1 MLPTSS
7 LDLASEWECLGV
19 GALGSGCGA
28 IMEAEAVVKL
38 EEQVDKALEEVK
50 PISSVVTALT
60 LEGSARVLMSCFLLV
75 EWRGGVDALIALG
88 VTRL

>member
-7 LDLASEWECLGV
+7 LDLASEWECLGA

-28 IMEAEAVVKL
+28 VMEAEAVVKL

-50 PISSVVTALT
+50 PISSVLTALT
-60 LEGSARVLMSCFLLV
+60 LEGSVRVLMSRFLLV

-88 VTRL
+88 VTTL

>member
-1 MLPTSS
+1 
-7 LDLASEWECLGV
+7 
-19 GALGSGCGA
+19 
-28 IMEAEAVVKL
+28 MEAEAVVKL
-38 EEQVDKALEEVK
+38 EEQVDKALEEVR
-50 PISSVVTALT
+50 PICSVVTALT

>member
-7 LDLASEWECLGV
+7 LDLASEWECLGA

-28 IMEAEAVVKL
+28 VMEAEAVVKL

-50 PISSVVTALT
+50 PISSVLTALT

-75 EWRGGVDALIALG
+75 EWKGGVDALIALG

>member
-7 LDLASEWECLGV
+7 LDLASEWECLGA

-28 IMEAEAVVKL
+28 VMEAEAVVKL

-50 PISSVVTALT
+50 PISSVLTALT

-75 EWRGGVDALIALG
+75 EWKGGVDALIALG
-88 VTRL
+88 VTTL

>member
-28 IMEAEAVVKL
+28 VMEAEAVVKL
-38 EEQVDKALEEVK
+38 EEQVDKALEEVR
-50 PISSVVTALT
+50 PISSVVTALA

>member
-1 MLPTSS
+1 M
-7 LDLASEWECLGV
+7 

-28 IMEAEAVVKL
+28 VMEAEAVVKL

-60 LEGSARVLMSCFLLV
+60 LEGSVRVLMSRFLLV

>member
-7 LDLASEWECLGV
+7 LDLASEWECLGA

-28 IMEAEAVVKL
+28 VMEAEAVVKL

>member
-7 LDLASEWECLGV
+7 LDLASEWECLGA

-28 IMEAEAVVKL
+28 VMEAEAVVKL
-38 EEQVDKALEEVK
+38 EEQVDKALEEVR
-50 PISSVVTALT
+50 PISSLVTALT

>member
-7 LDLASEWECLGV
+7 LDLASEWECLGA

-28 IMEAEAVVKL
+28 VMEAEAVVKL
-38 EEQVDKALEEVK
+38 EEQVDKALEEVR
-50 PISSVVTALT
+50 PICSVVTALT